1 MSEPVQRYK
10 YVYVDGK
17 KVLEHVYVWE
27 QAHGPKPKGCDIHH
41 KDGDGRN
48 NALENLECL
57 TKSEHKMLHAKAK
70 LDGKDIVDGTDPV
83 IIRSRE
89 RNNACTKAHRKTH
102 LEQERA
108 RDRAE
113 YQQNREHKLDLQHEA
128 YQRNRE
134 SIRASQARYEETHKE
149 ERAARNA
156 EYYAKHAEERKQYLR
171 EYRKKHKE
179 EIAAKKREYH
189 QTNQEHIKAYRET
202 YKAVHAASVRL
213 ANAIKRGVPEEQLD
227 VLRSNLAKAKEEF
240 QKAKGETTK

>member
-27 QAHGPKPKGCDIHH
+27 QANGPKPKGCDIHH
-41 KDGDGRN
+41 KDGDGMN

-70 LDGKDIVDGTDPV
+70 LEGKDIVDGTDPV

-113 YQQNREHKLDLQHEA
+113 YQQNREHKLELQHEA

-149 ERAARNA
+149 ERATRNA
-156 EYYAKHAEERKQYLR
+156 EYYAQHAEERKQYLR
-171 EYRKKHKE
+171 EYRQKHKAE
-179 EIAAKKREYH
+179 VAAKKREYYDSH
-189 QTNQEHIKAYRET
+189 QEQIKAHRELR
-202 YKAVHAASVRL
+202 KPVHAALERIRRAV
-213 ANAIKRGVPEEQLD
+213 KRGATEEEIAP
-227 VLRSNLAKAKEEF
+227 LRENLAKAKETLKLQME
-240 QKAKGETTK
+240 KK